1 MLDFMY
7 VKYIVHYEWVLLL
20 IYCGAEMH
28 PCDPY
33 IYMAKS
39 QAEYYGWTLWGWVE
53 PKIIPLADTYA
64 TYIQF
69 YALLYRYTL

>member
-33 IYMAKS
+33 IYIWQKVKQTIMAGH
-39 QAEYYGWTLWGWVE
+39 YGGGWN
-53 PKIIPLADTYA
+53 PK
-64 TYIQF
+64 
-69 YALLYRYTL
+69 